1 MFLPACQTPI
11 DRKCHA
17 GNERRVIAQEKGDG
31 LGHFI
36 GPGQSVQG
44 ILLFHGIP
52 RRIGMVPELLLQH
65 RRFHVTGTDAVD
77 PYLVRCR
84 FQGQGLGEGH
94 DGAFRRP
101 VESAGDVALETGVAA
116 DGDDTARQA

>member
-52 RRIGMVPELLLQH
+52 RRIGMVPELLLQL
-65 RRFHVTGTDAVD
+65 RPLLPAGAV
-77 PYLVRCR
+77 LLRCPISASPKSFR
-84 FQGQGLGEGH
+84 ASPWMIASKPLLFQKI
-94 DGAFRRP
+94 AP
-101 VESAGDVALETGVAA
+101 SMMVACMT
-116 DGDDTARQA
+116 